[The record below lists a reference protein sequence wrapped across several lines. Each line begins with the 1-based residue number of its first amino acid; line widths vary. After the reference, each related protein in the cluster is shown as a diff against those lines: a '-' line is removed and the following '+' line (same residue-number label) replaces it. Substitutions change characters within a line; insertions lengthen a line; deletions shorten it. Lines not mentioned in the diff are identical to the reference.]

1 MSAVFDPEFRRRLEV
16 LKQVVARA
24 LAGRGGAGRSPL
36 HERGGRVEFAGHR
49 AYASGDDVRAIDW
62 NACARL
68 GAFVVKEFEAPR
80 EAQLLLLLDRSPSMD
95 HFGKR
100 ETMLR
105 LAAGLGW
112 LGLLAG
118 ARVATA
124 TAAAASR
131 WIAAPERLQEL
142 LDTLERLPPQAT
154 ADLPGAIGRAP
165 PGGSGRKTLVLLS
178 DFYESEPFA
187 RSLALVARRGAT
199 VVCAQIVAHD
209 ELRAPAHAALSV
221 RDAESGETLDV
232 ALDHAARARF
242 HAAAEAFLADR
253 AAVATRHGARLVRIA
268 PGDDLVS
275 AVTEV
280 LLAGERR

>member
-16 LKQVVARA
+16 LRQVVARA

-36 HERGGRVEFAGHR
+36 LERGGRVEFGGHR
-49 AYASGDDVRAIDW
+49 AYASGDDVRTIDW

-68 GAFVVKEFEAPR
+68 GTFVVKEFEAPR

-105 LAAGLGW
+105 LAAALGW

-118 ARVATA
+118 ARVAAA
-124 TAAAASR
+124 TAAAASA

-142 LDTLERLPPQAT
+142 LDVLEKLPPQPA
-154 ADLPGAIGRAP
+154 ADLPGAVGRAP
-165 PGGSGRKTLVLLS
+165 PGGTGRKTLVLLS
-178 DFYESEPFA
+178 DFYEGEALA
-187 RSLALVARRGAT
+187 RALALASRRGAT
-199 VVCAQIVAHD
+199 VVCAQVVAHD
-209 ELRAPAHAALSV
+209 ELRPPAHATLEV
-221 RDAESGETLDV
+221 RDAESGETLSLG
-232 ALDHAARARF
+232 LDAAARARF
-242 HAAAEAFLADR
+242 HEAAAAFLADR
-253 AAVATRHGARLVRIA
+253 AALAARHGARFVRVA

-275 AVTEV
+275 SVTQV
-280 LLAGERR
+280 LLGVERP